1 MKHAVTATVAFASG
15 TFLATASRAQS
26 RHDGKPY
33 GFGETTVSAA
43 GGSGTVMRGRHDE
56 RPHNAKKTAPQE
68 QEAEGGTNE
77 GWCFPRGERRGS

>member
-1 MKHAVTATVAFASG
+1 MKHAVNATAVFASG
-15 TFLATASRAQS
+15 TVLRTASLAQS
-26 RHDGKPY
+26 RHDAKPY

-68 QEAEGGTNE
+68 QDAKGGANE
-77 GWCFPRGERRGS
+77 GSCFARGERSCQ